1 MGLTRGQEWA
11 QWAVVPHLQKAQT
24 NESVHVGRTHSPADL
39 YLGVTCRSLME
50 KQGKVTQLSGDK
62 PPLSAQREVYPAEVH
77 LPVAVKYRNFPPLIK
92 AEALNPQ

>member
-1 MGLTRGQEWA
+1 
-11 QWAVVPHLQKAQT
+11 
-24 NESVHVGRTHSPADL
+24 
-39 YLGVTCRSLME
+39 ME